1 MTARQADQVW
11 KAALGELQLQ
21 VTRPSYE
28 TWLRDTTALDYSEG
42 RFVVGTPNAFVAEM
56 LEQRMYSLI
65 SQVMER
71 VAKGPLEVSFQVAPN
86 PAHRNEALPETMSF
100 VGQPDNAQPNNEGT
114 VEHPTAW
121 KGSAQAHRSR
131 FNGTSALNPRYEFDS
146 FVIGR
151 SNELAHAAAW
161 AVSENPGTAYNP
173 LVIYSDVGLG
183 KTHLLHAI
191 GHRAR
196 SHGHGLIYAT
206 TEEFTNQYIKA
217 IRERQTE
224 EFRNYYRTADLLLLD
239 DIQFLLG
246 KEQTQEGF
254 FHTFNALH
262 MASRQIVITSDR
274 PITALKQLNDRVRS
288 RLSGGLVVDTQ
299 PPDLETRL
307 AILRSKARLMG
318 QAIPPD
324 VIDFIGRRIHKNV
337 RVMEGSLNRVVAY
350 SRVAQDPITVDLAG
364 RALADDSDST
374 LGRVSPGTILK
385 AVSDC
390 FSISVTVLTGPK
402 RDTRTTLARHIAMY
416 LLSADASLGPTM
428 IGRIIGDRHHTTAL
442 NGCRRIARRLPND
455 VALQREVI
463 AIRENLSLSTPSS

>member
-1 MTARQADQVW
+1 MTAQHADQVW
-11 KAALGELQLQ
+11 EAALGELQLQ
-21 VTRPSYE
+21 ITRPSYE
-28 TWLRDTTALDYSEG
+28 TWLRDTTALNYSEG
-42 RFVVGTPNAFVAEM
+42 RFVIGTPNAFVAEM

-71 VAKGPLEVSFQVAPN
+71 VAKGPVEVSFQVAPN
-86 PAHRNEALPETMSF
+86 PKHLNEAASEAMSLESHPANGRS
-100 VGQPDNAQPNNEGT
+100 VEGPA
-114 VEHPTAW
+114 VP
-121 KGSAQAHRSR
+121 KRSSQSPR
-131 FNGTSALNPRYEFDS
+131 SPFNGTCTLNPRYAFDS

-196 SHGHGLIYAT
+196 SRGHGLIYAT

-217 IRERQTE
+217 IREGQTE
-224 EFRNYYRTADLLLLD
+224 EFRNYYRTADILLLD

-254 FHTFNALH
+254 FHTFNSLH

-288 RLSGGLVVDTQ
+288 RLAGGLVVDTQ

-307 AILRSKARLMG
+307 AILRSKAHLMG
-318 QAIPPD
+318 QAICPE
-324 VIDFIGRRIHKNV
+324 VIDFIGSRVHKNV
-337 RVMEGSLNRVVAY
+337 RVMEGTLNRVVAY
-350 SRVAQDPITVDLAG
+350 ARLTQDPITVELAR
-364 RALADDSDST
+364 RALADDEDPIR
-374 LGRVSPGTILK
+374 GRVSPGSILE
-385 AVSDC
+385 AVAAY
-390 FSISVTVLTGPK
+390 FSIGIDILIGPR
-402 RDTRTTLARHIAMY
+402 RDTRTSLARHTAMY
-416 LLSADASLGPTM
+416 LLSEEASLGPTA
-428 IGRIIGDRHHTTAL
+428 IGRIIGGRHHTTVL
-442 NGCRRIARRLPND
+442 NGCRRIAARLPND
-455 VALQREVI
+455 VGLQHDVVT
-463 AIRENLSLSTPSS
+463 IRESLAVPTPLI

>member
-1 MTARQADQVW
+1 MTQQHADQVW
-11 KAALGELQLQ
+11 EAALGELQLQ

-28 TWLRDTTALDYSEG
+28 TWLRDTTALGYSEG
-42 RFVVGTPNAFVAEM
+42 RFVVGAPNAFVAEM

-71 VAKGPLEVSFQVAPN
+71 VAKGPVEVSFQVAPN
-86 PAHRNEALPETMSF
+86 PKHLTEAAVDAMSF
-100 VGQPDNAQPNNEGT
+100 EGHPANGRSVEGPAVPN
-114 VEHPTAW
+114 
-121 KGSAQAHRSR
+121 RSSQSPR
-131 FNGTSALNPRYEFDS
+131 SPFNGTCILNPRYAFDS

-151 SNELAHAAAW
+151 SNELAYAAAW

-196 SHGHGLIYAT
+196 SRGHGLIYAT

-217 IRERQTE
+217 IREGQTE
-224 EFRNYYRTADLLLLD
+224 EFRNYYRTADILLLD

-254 FHTFNALH
+254 FHTFNSLH

-288 RLSGGLVVDTQ
+288 RLAGGLVVDTQ

-307 AILRSKARLMG
+307 AILRLKAHLLG
-318 QAIPPD
+318 QAICPE
-324 VIDFIGRRIHKNV
+324 VIDFIGSRVHKNV
-337 RVMEGSLNRVVAY
+337 RVMEGTLNRVVAY
-350 SRVAQDPITVDLAG
+350 ARLTQDPITVELAK
-364 RALADDSDST
+364 RALADDEDNIRGT
-374 LGRVSPGTILK
+374 VSPGSILE
-385 AVSDC
+385 AVAAY
-390 FSISVTVLTGPK
+390 FSIGVDILTGPR
-402 RDTRTTLARHIAMY
+402 RDTKTSLARHTAMY
-416 LLSADASLGPTM
+416 LLGEEASLGPTAIGRM
-428 IGRIIGDRHHTTAL
+428 IGGRHHTTVL
-442 NGCRRIARRLPND
+442 NGCRRIAARLPND
-455 VALQREVI
+455 VGLQHDVGT
-463 AIRENLSLSTPSS
+463 IRESLTAPTPLS